1 MTFDEYQKG
10 ALTTAQDTGV
20 EAMHRTLGLV
30 GEAGEVAE
38 RIKKIYRDHNG
49 DFSKLDKTGMMKE
62 LGDVLWYI
70 ATLADYLGISL
81 DEVATL
87 NASHLKRRAA
97 NGLIQ
102 GSGSDR

>member
-1 MTFDEYQKG
+1 MTFDEYQQG
-10 ALTTAQDTGV
+10 ALTTAQDEGV
-20 EAMHRTLGLV
+20 EIMHRILGLV

-38 RIKKIYRDHNG
+38 RIKKIYRDQNG
-49 DFSKLDKTGMMKE
+49 DFSKLDKTGTMKE
-62 LGDVLWYI
+62 MGDVLWYI
-70 ATLADYLGISL
+70 ATLADALGISL
-81 DEVATL
+81 NEIAEL

>member
-1 MTFDEYQKG
+1 MTFDEYQKQ
-10 ALTTAQDTGV
+10 ALATAQDEGV
-20 EAMHRTLGLV
+20 EVMHRILGLV

-49 DFSKLDKTGMMKE
+49 DFSKLDKQAFNKE

-70 ATLADYLGISL
+70 ATLSDYLETSL
-81 DEVATL
+81 EDIAET
-87 NASHLKRRAA
+87 NIKHLQRRQKH
-97 NGLIQ
+97 GLIQ

>member
-1 MTFDEYQKG
+1 VTLNDYQKQ
-10 ALTTAQDTGV
+10 ALTTAQDEGV
-20 EAMHRTLGLV
+20 EVMHRILGLV

-49 DFSKLDKTGMMKE
+49 DFNQLDKQSLNKE

-81 DEVATL
+81 EDIAQTNVK
-87 NASHLKRRAA
+87 HLQRRQKH
-97 NGLIQ
+97 GLIQ

>member
-10 ALTTAQDTGV
+10 ALTTAQDEGV
-20 EAMHRTLGLV
+20 EVMHRILGLV

-38 RIKKIYRDHNG
+38 RIKKIYRDHEG
-49 DFSKLDKTGMMKE
+49 DFSKLDKTAMMKE

-70 ATLADYLGISL
+70 ATLSDFLGISL
-81 DEVATL
+81 EEIASL
-87 NASHLKRRAA
+87 NASHLKRRAKH
-97 NGLIQ
+97 GLIQ